1 MREDPRF
8 NFTISDWAQT
18 KDVDHLGIQVED
30 KEELADVYGRLQE
43 AQAPQWE
50 EGEMTCCYAK
60 SEKTWATNP
69 NEVSREPLLGSGDS
83 SVYGD
88 EISPVIVNGQ
98 CCMRESSV
106 QEAQGFC

>member
-1 MREDPRF
+1 MRKDPRF

-43 AQAPQWE
+43 ALAPQWE

-60 SEKTWATNP
+60 SKKTWATNP
-69 NEVSREPLLGSGDS
+69 DEVSREPLLGSGDS

-98 CCMRESSV
+98 CCVRESSV
-106 QEAQGFC
+106 QEA